1 MEIGIGLF
9 GDLGT
14 TASGK
19 PESAH
24 EKIRQLVDI
33 IKLADDVGLE
43 VAGLGEHHRED
54 YAVSVPEMVLAGAAS
69 VTKNIKLMSTVTVLS
84 SSDPVRIYQ
93 NFSTLDALS
102 SGRAEIGVGRGSFTE
117 SFPLFGYDL
126 RDYETLFE
134 ENLDLLLKINR
145 EKIVD
150 WKGTLRA
157 PLEKQTVVPRPDHER
172 EIPVWIAVGGTP
184 QSVQRAA
191 VLGLPLIVAIIGG
204 MPEQFK
210 PLMDYYRKSY
220 VAFGHQK
227 PMQLG
232 IHSHTFVQEDAKL
245 IDAYYDN
252 YAVQVNR
259 IGRDRGWQPYT
270 RAQYEGGRSED
281 GALFIGHP
289 EQVAEKIVKMHEMF
303 GLTRFIA
310 HIDVGAPA
318 HDQLMKT
325 VELLGTKVAPLVRE
339 AIGTK

>member
-9 GDLGT
+9 GDLAT

-24 EKIRQLVDI
+24 EKIRRIVEI
-33 IKLADDVGLE
+33 IQLADEVGLD

-102 SGRAEIGVGRGSFTE
+102 GGRAEIGVGRGSFTE
-117 SFPLFGYDL
+117 SFPLFGL
-126 RDYETLFE
+126 NLSDYETLFE
-134 ENLDLLLKINR
+134 ENLELLLKINR
-145 EKIVD
+145 EKTVT
-150 WKGTLRA
+150 WSGKLRA
-157 PLEKQTVVPRPDHER
+157 PLHGQSIQPRPDNDR
-172 EIPVWIAVGGTP
+172 ELPVWIAVGGTP

-210 PLMDYYRKSY
+210 PLMDYYKKAY
-220 VAFGHQK
+220 VAMGHTA

-232 IHSHTFVQEDAKL
+232 IHSHAFIQEDQKL
-245 IDAYYDN
+245 IDDYFNN
-252 YAVQVNR
+252 YASQMNR
-259 IGRDRGWQPYT
+259 IGRDRGWAPYS
-270 RAQYEGGRSED
+270 RAQYEGGRSAD
-281 GALFIGHP
+281 GALFIGSP
-289 EQVAEKIVKMHEMF
+289 DQVAEKIAKARDMF
-303 GLTRFIA
+303 GLTRYIA
-310 HIDVGAPA
+310 HIDVGAPP
-318 HDQLMKT
+318 HDQLLKT
-325 VELLGTKVAPLVRE
+325 VELLGGIKK
-339 AIGTK
+339 GFGS